1 MKKLTT
7 ASLIAVAAVALLAGC
22 STSGPDTKTET
33 SKPSSTPSAS
43 ATVAA
48 SNTCKD
54 GVLTVTNSKA
64 AKDALKQGCD
74 TVYLLTSN
82 VDLELGAVKTL
93 GIEGSDNTVSVASV
107 ASVYVLG
114 TGNTIT
120 HGGAAPKADNVQD
133 GNTIT
138 AE

>member
-7 ASLIAVAAVALLAGC
+7 ASLIAAATMALLAGC
-22 STSGPDTKTET
+22 STGGQDTKTET
-33 SKPSSTPSAS
+33 AKPEPKPSAS

-48 SNTCKD
+48 SNACTD
-54 GVLTVTNSKA
+54 GVLTVTDSKA
-64 AKDALKQGCD
+64 AAKALKQGCD

-93 GIEGSDNTVSVASV
+93 GIEGSGNTVSVDSV
-107 ASVYVLG
+107 ASVSVLG